1 VRGTPYR
8 LDVRPR
14 LPERIA
20 RLAELAGNLWYSW
33 HRATRTLFAQLDQA
47 LWTEINHSPKT
58 LLHNIAQ
65 RRLEEVARDAGFV
78 AAYDAA
84 LAAYDAY
91 HAPRAPD
98 ARFAGFDA
106 AALVETIEHIDAH
119 RLSSVE
125 RAVFG
130 SFRPATVVITTPNS
144 EYNPIHGAPAGSFR
158 HPDHRFEWPRAK
170 FRDWARGV
178 AGRNGYR
185 AAFGDIGEPDPD
197 LGSPTQMAVLSRAV

>member
-1 VRGTPYR
+1 MQDFHGLR
-8 LDVRPR
+8 LDTVLQELLRCGAR
-14 LPERIA
+14 SVLDLGCGGGELLL
-20 RLAELAGNLWYSW
+20 RLAREAQFCRIVGMDISADVLRAARELL
-33 HRATRTLFAQLDQA
+33 QA
-47 LWTEINHSPKT
+47 EPGAL
-58 LLHNIAQ
+58 AQ
-65 RRLEEVARDAGFV
+65 RVELVEASFAE
-78 AAYDAA
+78 
-84 LAAYDAY
+84 
-91 HAPRAPD
+91 PD

-130 SFRPATVVITTPNS
+130 TFRPATVVITTPNS

>member
-1 VRGTPYR
+1 MQDFHELR
-8 LDVRPR
+8 LDTVLRELLR
-14 LPERIA
+14 CGARSVLDLGCGGGELLL
-20 RLAELAGNLWYSW
+20 RLAREAQFCRIVGMDISADVLRAARELL
-33 HRATRTLFAQLDQA
+33 QA
-47 LWTEINHSPKT
+47 EPGAL
-58 LLHNIAQ
+58 AQ
-65 RRLEEVARDAGFV
+65 RVELVEASFAV
-78 AAYDAA
+78 
-84 LAAYDAY
+84 
-91 HAPRAPD
+91 PD

>member
-1 VRGTPYR
+1 MKDLHEQR
-8 LDVRPR
+8 LDTVLRELR
-14 LPERIA
+14 RCGARSVLDLGCGGGELLL
-20 RLAELAGNLWYSW
+20 RLARE
-33 HRATRTLFAQLDQA
+33 AQFDRIVGMDTSPDA
-47 LWTEINHSPKT
+47 L
-58 LLHNIAQ
+58 
-65 RRLEEVARDAGFV
+65 RDAGILLQAEPGV
-78 AAYDAA
+78 
-84 LAAYDAY
+84 LAGRVELVEASFAV
-91 HAPRAPD
+91 PD

-130 SFRPATVVITTPNS
+130 SYRPATVVITTPNS
-144 EYNPIHGAPAGSFR
+144 EYNAIHGTPAGSFR

-170 FRDWARGV
+170 FRAWARGV

-197 LGSPTQMAVLSRAV
+197 LGGSTQMAVFTRSR

>member
-1 VRGTPYR
+1 MQDFHGLR
-8 LDVRPR
+8 LDTVLQELLRCGAR
-14 LPERIA
+14 SVLDLGCGGGELLL
-20 RLAELAGNLWYSW
+20 RLAREAQFDRIVGMDISAGVLRAARELL
-33 HRATRTLFAQLDQA
+33 QA
-47 LWTEINHSPKT
+47 EPGAL
-58 LLHNIAQ
+58 AQ
-65 RRLEEVARDAGFV
+65 RVELVEASFAV
-78 AAYDAA
+78 
-84 LAAYDAY
+84 L
-91 HAPRAPD
+91 D

-130 SFRPATVVITTPNS
+130 SYRPATVVITTPNS
-144 EYNPIHGAPAGSFR
+144 EYNPIHGALAGSFR

-170 FRDWARGV
+170 FRAWARGV

>member
-1 VRGTPYR
+1 MQDFHELR
-8 LDVRPR
+8 LDTVLQELLRCGAR
-14 LPERIA
+14 SVLDLGCGGGELLL
-20 RLAELAGNLWYSW
+20 RLAREAQFCRIVGMDISADVLRAARELL
-33 HRATRTLFAQLDQA
+33 QA
-47 LWTEINHSPKT
+47 EPGAL
-58 LLHNIAQ
+58 AQ
-65 RRLEEVARDAGFV
+65 RVELVEASFAE
-78 AAYDAA
+78 
-84 LAAYDAY
+84 
-91 HAPRAPD
+91 PD

-130 SFRPATVVITTPNS
+130 TFRPATVVITTPNS

-170 FRDWARGV
+170 FRGWARGV

>member
-1 VRGTPYR
+1 MQDFHGLR
-8 LDVRPR
+8 LDTVLQELLRCGAR
-14 LPERIA
+14 SVLDLGCGGGELLL
-20 RLAELAGNLWYSW
+20 RLAREAQFCRIVGMDISVDVLRAARELL
-33 HRATRTLFAQLDQA
+33 QA
-47 LWTEINHSPKT
+47 EPGAL
-58 LLHNIAQ
+58 AQ
-65 RRLEEVARDAGFV
+65 RVELVEASFAVS
-78 AAYDAA
+78 
-84 LAAYDAY
+84 
-91 HAPRAPD
+91 D

-197 LGSPTQMAVLSRAV
+197 LGSPTQMAVLQRAV

>member
-1 VRGTPYR
+1 MQDFHGLR
-8 LDVRPR
+8 LDTVLQELLRCGAR
-14 LPERIA
+14 SVLDLGCGGGELLL
-20 RLAELAGNLWYSW
+20 RLAREAQFCRIVGMDISVDVLRAARELL
-33 HRATRTLFAQLDQA
+33 QA
-47 LWTEINHSPKT
+47 EP
-58 LLHNIAQ
+58 
-65 RRLEEVARDAGFV
+65 G
-78 AAYDAA
+78 A
-84 LAAYDAY
+84 LARRVALVEASF
-91 HAPRAPD
+91 AVSD

-119 RLSSVE
+119 RLSAVE

-144 EYNPIHGAPAGSFR
+144 EYNPIHGAHAGSFR

>member
-1 VRGTPYR
+1 MQDFHGLR
-8 LDVRPR
+8 LDSVLQELLRCGAR
-14 LPERIA
+14 SVLDLGCGGGELLL
-20 RLAELAGNLWYSW
+20 RLAREAQFCRIVGMDISAGVLRAARELL
-33 HRATRTLFAQLDQA
+33 QA
-47 LWTEINHSPKT
+47 EPGAL
-58 LLHNIAQ
+58 AQ
-65 RRLEEVARDAGFV
+65 RVELVEASFAV
-78 AAYDAA
+78 
-84 LAAYDAY
+84 
-91 HAPRAPD
+91 PD

-119 RLSSVE
+119 RLSAVE

>member
-1 VRGTPYR
+1 MQDFHGLR
-8 LDVRPR
+8 LDSVLQELLRCGAR
-14 LPERIA
+14 SVLDLGCGGGELLL
-20 RLAELAGNLWYSW
+20 RLAREAQFCRIVGVDISAGVLRGARELL
-33 HRATRTLFAQLDQA
+33 QA
-47 LWTEINHSPKT
+47 EP
-58 LLHNIAQ
+58 
-65 RRLEEVARDAGFV
+65 
-78 AAYDAA
+78 AA
-84 LAAYDAY
+84 LAQRVELVEASFAV
-91 HAPRAPD
+91 PD

-119 RLSSVE
+119 RLSAVE

>member
-1 VRGTPYR
+1 MQDFHGLR
-8 LDVRPR
+8 LDSVLQELLRCGAR
-14 LPERIA
+14 SVLDLGCGGGELLL
-20 RLAELAGNLWYSW
+20 RLAREAQFCRIVGMDLSAGVLRAARELL
-33 HRATRTLFAQLDQA
+33 QA
-47 LWTEINHSPKT
+47 EPGAL
-58 LLHNIAQ
+58 AQ
-65 RRLEEVARDAGFV
+65 RVELVEASFAV
-78 AAYDAA
+78 
-84 LAAYDAY
+84 
-91 HAPRAPD
+91 PD

>member
-1 VRGTPYR
+1 MQDFHELR
-8 LDVRPR
+8 LDTVLRELLR
-14 LPERIA
+14 CGARSVLDLGCGGGELLL
-20 RLAELAGNLWYSW
+20 RLAREAQFCRIVGMDISVDVLRAARELL
-33 HRATRTLFAQLDQA
+33 QA
-47 LWTEINHSPKT
+47 EPGAL
-58 LLHNIAQ
+58 AQ
-65 RRLEEVARDAGFV
+65 RVELVEASFAVS
-78 AAYDAA
+78 
-84 LAAYDAY
+84 
-91 HAPRAPD
+91 D

-197 LGSPTQMAVLSRAV
+197 LGGPTQMAVLSRAV

>member
-1 VRGTPYR
+1 MKDLHEQR
-8 LDVRPR
+8 LDTVLRELLR
-14 LPERIA
+14 CGARSVLDLGCGGGELLL
-20 RLAELAGNLWYSW
+20 RLAREAQVCRIVGIDTSPDALRDASNLLQAEPGVLAGRVELVEAS
-33 HRATRTLFAQLDQA
+33 FA
-47 LWTEINHSPKT
+47 
-58 LLHNIAQ
+58 
-65 RRLEEVARDAGFV
+65 V
-78 AAYDAA
+78 
-84 LAAYDAY
+84 
-91 HAPRAPD
+91 PD
-98 ARFAGFDA
+98 ARFAGFGA

-130 SFRPATVVITTPNS
+130 SYRPATVVITTPNS

-185 AAFGDIGEPDPD
+185 VAFSDIGEPNAD
-197 LGSPTQMAVLSRAV
+197 LGSPTQMAVLSRAA

>member
-1 VRGTPYR
+1 MQDFHGLR
-8 LDVRPR
+8 LDTVLQELRR
-14 LPERIA
+14 CGARSVLDLGCGGGELLL
-20 RLAELAGNLWYSW
+20 RLAREAQFCRIVGMDISVDVLRAARELL
-33 HRATRTLFAQLDQA
+33 QA
-47 LWTEINHSPKT
+47 EP
-58 LLHNIAQ
+58 
-65 RRLEEVARDAGFV
+65 
-78 AAYDAA
+78 AA
-84 LAAYDAY
+84 LARRVELVEASFAVS
-91 HAPRAPD
+91 D

-119 RLSSVE
+119 RLSAVE

>member
-1 VRGTPYR
+1 MQDFHGLR
-8 LDVRPR
+8 LDTVLRELLR
-14 LPERIA
+14 CGARSVLDLGCGGGELLL
-20 RLAELAGNLWYSW
+20 RLARESQFCRIVGMDISVDVLRAARELL
-33 HRATRTLFAQLDQA
+33 QA
-47 LWTEINHSPKT
+47 EP
-58 LLHNIAQ
+58 
-65 RRLEEVARDAGFV
+65 G
-78 AAYDAA
+78 A
-84 LAAYDAY
+84 LARRVELVEASFAVS
-91 HAPRAPD
+91 D

-144 EYNPIHGAPAGSFR
+144 EYNPIHGAHAGSLR

>member
-1 VRGTPYR
+1 MRDFHGLR
-8 LDVRPR
+8 LDTVLRELLR
-14 LPERIA
+14 CGARSVLDLGCGGGELLL
-20 RLAELAGNLWYSW
+20 RLAREAQFCRIVGMDISVDVLRAARELL
-33 HRATRTLFAQLDQA
+33 QA
-47 LWTEINHSPKT
+47 EPGAL
-58 LLHNIAQ
+58 AQ
-65 RRLEEVARDAGFV
+65 RVELVEASFAVS
-78 AAYDAA
+78 
-84 LAAYDAY
+84 
-91 HAPRAPD
+91 D

-119 RLSSVE
+119 RLSAVE

>member
-1 VRGTPYR
+1 MQDFHGLR
-8 LDVRPR
+8 LDTVLQELLRCGAR
-14 LPERIA
+14 SVLDLGCGGGELLL
-20 RLAELAGNLWYSW
+20 RLAREAQFCRIVGMDISADVLRAARELL
-33 HRATRTLFAQLDQA
+33 QA
-47 LWTEINHSPKT
+47 EPGAL
-58 LLHNIAQ
+58 AQ
-65 RRLEEVARDAGFV
+65 RVELVEASFAE
-78 AAYDAA
+78 
-84 LAAYDAY
+84 
-91 HAPRAPD
+91 PD
-98 ARFAGFDA
+98 ARFGGFDA

-130 SFRPATVVITTPNS
+130 TFRPATVVITTPNS

>member
-1 VRGTPYR
+1 MQDFHELR
-8 LDVRPR
+8 LDTVLRELLR
-14 LPERIA
+14 CGARSVLDLGCGGGELLL
-20 RLAELAGNLWYSW
+20 RLAREAQFCRIVGMDISVDVLRAARELL
-33 HRATRTLFAQLDQA
+33 QA
-47 LWTEINHSPKT
+47 EPGAL
-58 LLHNIAQ
+58 AQ
-65 RRLEEVARDAGFV
+65 RVELVEASFAVS
-78 AAYDAA
+78 
-84 LAAYDAY
+84 
-91 HAPRAPD
+91 D

-197 LGSPTQMAVLSRAV
+197 LGSPTQMAVLQRAV

>member
-1 VRGTPYR
+1 MQDFHELR
-8 LDVRPR
+8 LDTVLRELLR
-14 LPERIA
+14 CGARSVLDLGCGGGELLL
-20 RLAELAGNLWYSW
+20 RLAREAQFCRIVGMDISVDVLRAARELL
-33 HRATRTLFAQLDQA
+33 QA
-47 LWTEINHSPKT
+47 EP
-58 LLHNIAQ
+58 
-65 RRLEEVARDAGFV
+65 G
-78 AAYDAA
+78 A
-84 LAAYDAY
+84 LAERVELVEASFAVS
-91 HAPRAPD
+91 D

>member
-1 VRGTPYR
+1 MQDFHGLR
-8 LDVRPR
+8 LDSVLQELLRCGAR
-14 LPERIA
+14 SVLDLGCGGGELLL
-20 RLAELAGNLWYSW
+20 RLAREAQFCRIVGMDISAGVLRAARELL
-33 HRATRTLFAQLDQA
+33 QA
-47 LWTEINHSPKT
+47 EPGAL
-58 LLHNIAQ
+58 AQ
-65 RRLEEVARDAGFV
+65 RVELVEASFAV
-78 AAYDAA
+78 
-84 LAAYDAY
+84 
-91 HAPRAPD
+91 PD

-106 AALVETIEHIDAH
+106 AALVETIEHVDAH

-125 RAVFG
+125 RAVFA

-144 EYNPIHGAPAGSFR
+144 EYNPIHGSPAGSFR

>member
-1 VRGTPYR
+1 MQDFHELR
-8 LDVRPR
+8 LDTVLQELLRCGAR
-14 LPERIA
+14 SVLDLGCGGGELLL
-20 RLAELAGNLWYSW
+20 RLAREAQFCRIVGMDISAGVLRAARELL
-33 HRATRTLFAQLDQA
+33 QA
-47 LWTEINHSPKT
+47 EPGAL
-58 LLHNIAQ
+58 AQ
-65 RRLEEVARDAGFV
+65 RVELVEASFAV
-78 AAYDAA
+78 
-84 LAAYDAY
+84 
-91 HAPRAPD
+91 PD

>member
-1 VRGTPYR
+1 MQDFHGLR
-8 LDVRPR
+8 LDTVLRELLR
-14 LPERIA
+14 SGARSVLDLGCGGGELLL
-20 RLAELAGNLWYSW
+20 RLAREARFRRIVGMDISVDVLRAARELL
-33 HRATRTLFAQLDQA
+33 QA
-47 LWTEINHSPKT
+47 ELGA
-58 LLHNIAQ
+58 LAQ
-65 RRLEEVARDAGFV
+65 RVELVEASFAVS
-78 AAYDAA
+78 
-84 LAAYDAY
+84 
-91 HAPRAPD
+91 D

-119 RLSSVE
+119 RLSAVE

-144 EYNPIHGAPAGSFR
+144 EYNPIHGAHAGSLR

>member
-1 VRGTPYR
+1 MQDFHGLR
-8 LDVRPR
+8 LDTVLQELLRCGAR
-14 LPERIA
+14 SVLDLGCGGGELLL
-20 RLAELAGNLWYSW
+20 RLAREAQFCRIVGMDISVDVLRAARELL
-33 HRATRTLFAQLDQA
+33 QA
-47 LWTEINHSPKT
+47 EPGAL
-58 LLHNIAQ
+58 AQ
-65 RRLEEVARDAGFV
+65 RVELVEASFAVS
-78 AAYDAA
+78 
-84 LAAYDAY
+84 
-91 HAPRAPD
+91 D

-197 LGSPTQMAVLSRAV
+197 LGGPTQMAVLSRAV

>member
-1 VRGTPYR
+1 MQDFHGLR
-8 LDVRPR
+8 LDTVLQELLRCGAR
-14 LPERIA
+14 SVLDLGCGGGELLL
-20 RLAELAGNLWYSW
+20 RLAREAQFRRIVGMDISADVLRAARELL
-33 HRATRTLFAQLDQA
+33 QA
-47 LWTEINHSPKT
+47 EPGAL
-58 LLHNIAQ
+58 AQ
-65 RRLEEVARDAGFV
+65 RVELVEASFAE
-78 AAYDAA
+78 
-84 LAAYDAY
+84 
-91 HAPRAPD
+91 PD

-130 SFRPATVVITTPNS
+130 TFRPATVVITTPNS